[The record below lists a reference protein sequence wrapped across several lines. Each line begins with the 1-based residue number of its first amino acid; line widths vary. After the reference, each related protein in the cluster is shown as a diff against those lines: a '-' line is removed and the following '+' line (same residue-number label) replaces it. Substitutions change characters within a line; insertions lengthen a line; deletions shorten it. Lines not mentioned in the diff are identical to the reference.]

1 MDKRL
6 LLASP
11 HMSDEGYELEY
22 IHDAFQKNWIA
33 PLGENV
39 NEFEKAMGT
48 YMGKGYPVALSAGTA
63 ALHLAMILA
72 GVKRGDAVFC
82 QSLTFSASAN
92 PVVYCGAKP
101 VFIDSEQETWNM
113 DPAALRHAFELYG
126 MPKAVVAVHLYGNPA
141 KLDEITAICREHNV
155 PLIEDAA
162 EALGSTY
169 NGQKCGT
176 FGDFGAL
183 SFNGNKIITTSGGG
197 MLLCQTEEEA
207 KHALKLATQARENA
221 PWYQHEEIGFN
232 YRMSN
237 ISAGI
242 GRGQM
247 KVLPLRV
254 EQKRAIFA
262 RYSENLK
269 DLPLTI
275 PPRAIRRRSQRR
287 SLRRCRER
295 RRSWRRGAR
304 ETTFLP
310 TTLSLSASGATAGAQ
325 ILSRRR
331 RFLPFSE
338 NMWRSM
344 RPPVPGLTRRRPRCI
359 WQMPPLFFPR
369 MPLVLAPSS
378 VRGA

>member
-1 MDKRL
+1 
-6 LLASP
+6 
-11 HMSDEGYELEY
+11 
-22 IHDAFQKNWIA
+22 
-33 PLGENV
+33 
-39 NEFEKAMGT
+39 
-48 YMGKGYPVALSAGTA
+48 
-63 ALHLAMILA
+63 
-72 GVKRGDAVFC
+72 
-82 QSLTFSASAN
+82 
-92 PVVYCGAKP
+92 
-101 VFIDSEQETWNM
+101 M
-113 DPAALRHAFELYG
+113 DPAALRHAFERYG
-126 MPKAVVAVHLYGNPA
+126 VPKAVVAVHLYGNPA

-197 MLLCQTEEEA
+197 MLLCRTEEEA

-221 PWYQHEEIGFN
+221 PWYQHEEIGYN

-269 DLPLTI
+269 DLPLTMQPKLDCAESNRWLSVALLDEGCGVTPGEMLAELNEAGI
-275 PPRAIRRRSQRR
+275 EGRYLWKPMHLQPVFADCPFVRVSEKTVCDDLFARGVCLPSDTKMSMDDVDRVCEVIR
-287 SLRRCRER
+287 
-295 RRSWRRGAR
+295 GM
-304 ETTFLP
+304 F
-310 TTLSLSASGATAGAQ
+310 
-325 ILSRRR
+325 
-331 RFLPFSE
+331 
-338 NMWRSM
+338 
-344 RPPVPGLTRRRPRCI
+344 
-359 WQMPPLFFPR
+359 
-369 MPLVLAPSS
+369 
-378 VRGA
+378 